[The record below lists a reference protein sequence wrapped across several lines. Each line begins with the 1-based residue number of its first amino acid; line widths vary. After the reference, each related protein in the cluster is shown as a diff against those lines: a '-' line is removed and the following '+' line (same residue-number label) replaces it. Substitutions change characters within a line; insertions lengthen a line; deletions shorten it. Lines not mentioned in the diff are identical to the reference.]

1 MTDVSTPTVSSLTLS
16 FDLELDENNNIHA
29 GLPGFHNSPKSLSSH
44 RAHIQTSEENR
55 ILLDA
60 STSEDKIKLLRK
72 ELLHSLKEN
81 KTLISSQELLFKE
94 NDRLRREVANLHQ
107 SYAESTEKSKY
118 FTKST
123 VLRSHHENI
132 VKDLT
137 NEIHETKNIN
147 TQLRSQNDDIAND
160 FNKLKKQHELKL
172 AEIEQS
178 DSERKILEIKLSK
191 ISKSNDKLV
200 EKTKKALEQAE
211 NRENQHVEEIQRI
224 QERYNSGKEG
234 EGHLQG
240 MCRRLSENA
249 ANDRAEIER
258 LREEKYRKS
267 EKSENYG
274 NNTQKCLESE
284 KPQVNELLY
293 MPALTNT
300 QKDMILDV
308 QAAQKR
314 GLLRMKHL
322 NIENRSLK
330 SELGRAKKT
339 NRHYQP
345 SANVR
350 SLQQEDGIR
359 VWELLENEKLQTQ
372 RVLSELAQVE
382 QELDTFRVERA
393 VDKLEL
399 YETRNKNVVL
409 AGKVQAIEN
418 PISGAGIGAGMDN
431 RISDITDNFVKG
443 LTQKV
448 CSLERQCESL
458 REKELVLNRK
468 RKILAK
474 TAKPKFTA
482 LRQAIKKQKMVIDD
496 RESEISRQ
504 KVQID
509 AFRHLEQTLKGK
521 ISLYQLKME
530 RCQGE
535 MEVGDRKLL
544 ELKGLLEGK

>member
-1 MTDVSTPTVSSLTLS
+1 MHRQEIMKNMSIYQNLDYFPARTVRR
-16 FDLELDENNNIHA
+16 
-29 GLPGFHNSPKSLSSH
+29 NS
-44 RAHIQTSEENR
+44 
-55 ILLDA
+55 
-60 STSEDKIKLLRK
+60 
-72 ELLHSLKEN
+72 
-81 KTLISSQELLFKE
+81 
-94 NDRLRREVANLHQ
+94 RE
-107 SYAESTEKSKY
+107 
-118 FTKST
+118 
-123 VLRSHHENI
+123 
-132 VKDLT
+132 
-137 NEIHETKNIN
+137 
-147 TQLRSQNDDIAND
+147 
-160 FNKLKKQHELKL
+160 
-172 AEIEQS
+172 
-178 DSERKILEIKLSK
+178 
-191 ISKSNDKLV
+191 
-200 EKTKKALEQAE
+200 
-211 NRENQHVEEIQRI
+211 
-224 QERYNSGKEG
+224 
-234 EGHLQG
+234 
-240 MCRRLSENA
+240 
-249 ANDRAEIER
+249 
-258 LREEKYRKS
+258 
-267 EKSENYG
+267 
-274 NNTQKCLESE
+274 
-284 KPQVNELLY
+284 
-293 MPALTNT
+293 TNT

-339 NRHYQP
+339 NRHYLP
-345 SANVR
+345 SASVR

-431 RISDITDNFVKG
+431 QISDITDNFVKG

-458 REKELVLNRK
+458 REKELILNRK